1 MILKLIILGAI
12 AYGIYRL
19 MGGKILPQKDSKNK
33 NDDIKKLPDDT
44 MVECETCSTFV
55 SVSEAIQYKG
65 KYYCSP
71 ECLNKKGE

>member
-12 AYGIYRL
+12 FYGIYRL
-19 MGGKILPQKDSKNK
+19 MGGRLLTPKDDNTKT
-33 NDDIKKLPDDT
+33 DKKRELSNDT
-44 MVECETCSTFV
+44 MVECEECSTFV
-55 SVSEAIQYKG
+55 SIEEAIQYKG